1 MQILRSI
8 INFSAADA
16 LYEATEKHIYPV
28 MSVMFLIIATV
39 LCVFC
44 VLYNSLA
51 PRPVT
56 SSNNINV
63 SLEELNIVS
72 NKGSEPNNPPKKQP
86 VEQLTEIHQSYI
98 EDDTSLS
105 TIETSLLLTEG
116 DMPKWNVC

>member
-8 INFSAADA
+8 IHFSAADA
-16 LYEATEKHIYPV
+16 LYEVTEKHTYPV
-28 MSVMFLIIATV
+28 MSVMFLIIATA

-56 SSNNINV
+56 SSNSINV
-63 SLEELNIVS
+63 SFEELNIVS
-72 NKGSEPNNPPKKQP
+72 NKGSEPDNPPKKQP
-86 VEQLTEIHQSYI
+86 VEQLTEIHQ

-116 DMPKWNVC
+116 DVPKLNVC

>member
-1 MQILRSI
+1 MRSF
-8 INFSAADA
+8 NHFSAADA
-16 LYEATEKHIYPV
+16 LYEATEKHTYPV
-28 MSVMFLIIATV
+28 MSVMFLIVATM
-39 LCVFC
+39 LCLFC

-56 SSNNINV
+56 SSNNNDV

-72 NKGSEPNNPPKKQP
+72 NKESEPDNPPKKQP

-98 EDDTSLS
+98 EEDTSFS

-116 DMPKWNVC
+116 DVLKWNVC